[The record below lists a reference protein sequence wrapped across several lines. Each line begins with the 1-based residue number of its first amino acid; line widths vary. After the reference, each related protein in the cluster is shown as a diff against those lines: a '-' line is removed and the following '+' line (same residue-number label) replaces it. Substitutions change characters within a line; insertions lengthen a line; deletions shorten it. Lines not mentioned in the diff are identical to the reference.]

1 MTYRVAI
8 IGAGKIA
15 HAHLEAMSKL
25 ARLQPCAIADVQQER
40 SDVLASANGLS
51 SYSDYKEMIHR
62 EKPDIV
68 IVTLPHHLH
77 KEAAQFAAEQGCH
90 ILLEKPMA
98 LNTQECDD
106 IISTVRTNDVRLMV
120 GHTQHYISHNL
131 EARRWIRSG
140 RLGRLIMIN
149 DRRHQQ
155 YDLPGR
161 PDWFFEKSK
170 AGGGILMNL
179 GSHTIDK
186 IQWLTDSY
194 VTRLTASVEYEQTR
208 GDVEGGGCAFLHTS
222 SGIPATLSLSGY
234 PGAIVD
240 ETELLFTRGSMMLRT
255 GIGLWVSEG
264 TDYHEVLVEEQVNPF
279 VGQFEDLLN
288 AIEEQREP
296 HCSMNYSRSV
306 VAAVEGLYLSDQ
318 QGAEIT
324 VDQQGC
330 THAS

>member
-1 MTYRVAI
+1 
-8 IGAGKIA
+8 
-15 HAHLEAMSKL
+15 
-25 ARLQPCAIADVQQER
+25 
-40 SDVLASANGLS
+40 
-51 SYSDYKEMIHR
+51 
-62 EKPDIV
+62 
-68 IVTLPHHLH
+68 
-77 KEAAQFAAEQGCH
+77 
-90 ILLEKPMA
+90 
-98 LNTQECDD
+98 
-106 IISTVRTNDVRLMV
+106 
-120 GHTQHYISHNL
+120 
-131 EARRWIRSG
+131 
-140 RLGRLIMIN
+140 MIN

-186 IQWLTDSY
+186 IQWLTDSC

-222 SGIPATLSLSGY
+222 AGIPATLSLSGY

-264 TDYHEVLVEEQVNPF
+264 ADYREVPMEEQVNPF
-279 VGQFEDLLN
+279 VGQFEDLLS
-288 AIEEQREP
+288 AIEEKREP
-296 HCSMNYSRSV
+296 HCSLEYSRSV
-306 VAAVEGLYLSDQ
+306 VAAVEGLYLSHQ

-324 VDQQGC
+324 VNRRG
-330 THAS
+330 SIYVS